1 MTCPFFRAAFCAGEF
16 AARVLACF
24 GIALLVSGRANAC
37 SCVSEG
43 EPSPCRYFA
52 QADAVFLGRV
62 LSVAGIEERLRQQ
75 VLEAHDLA
83 DLEPSQWAYMVPRR
97 ILFSIESALKFGPEL
112 QVQILSPVFP
122 NTCGSALLGQP
133 YVVYARKKDSTFST
147 HLCFGTRLLSEAS
160 EDLQYLQRL
169 QCSEVIREICGP
181 VTTAESEPLPGA
193 IILVEGNEFSRTIRP
208 DAGGRFL
215 VSGLRDG
222 EYRLTLSVGDSED
235 WRVARIHG
243 DRDCARVS
251 FYVER

>member
-1 MTCPFFRAAFCAGEF
+1 MPAVVCPRASQVHVATLPRPTLSSWG
-16 AARVLACF
+16 ACYR
-24 GIALLVSGRANAC
+24 L
-37 SCVSEG
+37 
-43 EPSPCRYFA
+43 
-52 QADAVFLGRV
+52 
-62 LSVAGIEERLRQQ
+62 AGIEERLRQQ

-169 QCSEVIREICGP
+169 QCSEMIREICGP
-181 VTTAESEPLPGA
+181 VTTAESEPPTWGYHPG
-193 IILVEGNEFSRTIRP
+193 
-208 DAGGRFL
+208 
-215 VSGLRDG
+215 
-222 EYRLTLSVGDSED
+222 
-235 WRVARIHG
+235 
-243 DRDCARVS
+243 
-251 FYVER
+251 